1 MKIES
6 LDEAL
11 WINALTG
18 LPLKVLLTEEM
29 LKTFKM
35 TPEQYDRIAYSCE
48 NGDTTEFD
56 KLSEIEKC
64 YFRERFEEWEYKHCV
79 CAEARNEGAR

>member
-6 LDEAL
+6 LEEA
-11 WINALTG
+11 IRISDLTG
-18 LPLKVLLTEEM
+18 LPLKLMLSEKM
-29 LKTFKM
+29 LKM
-35 TPEQYDRIAYSCE
+35 TQEQYDRIAYSCE
-48 NGDTTEFD
+48 NGDTSEFD

-79 CAEARNEGAR
+79 CAEARKDGAR